1 MLARLRTSPQPH
13 RALVL
18 VICMQVGGGC
28 GGREISAP
36 PPAEGDGPLLPV
48 ALGDAR
54 SIPAEDR
61 VLFAADDFAALSA
74 PGTGEWRAEHPEPP
88 QNVASFL
95 ASRPN
100 VPTEARGIIYVQ
112 PIGAL
117 DPESSP
123 PLEVMAELAELYFGL
138 PVTILPAV
146 MVGDVEARGRAN
158 EYTGAAQ
165 LLAPEV
171 MTWLQRR
178 LPSDAYAIIA
188 LTDVDLYPEDDW
200 NFVFGMGAFKERV
213 GVYSFARYHPRFYG
227 ERVEP
232 EAARHLVLQRSLRV
246 LVHELGHM
254 FGMHHCAHYEC
265 VMNGSN
271 SLAESD
277 TQPMHLCPI
286 DLRKLQLVSERDLRA
301 RYHALAAFYAR
312 HGMTDEAAWTSARAI
327 R

>member
-1 MLARLRTSPQPH
+1 MC
-13 RALVL
+13 VY
-18 VICMQVGGGC
+18 VGAGC

-36 PPAEGDGPLLPV
+36 PPVEDDGPLLPV
-48 ALGDAR
+48 ALGDTR
-54 SIPAEDR
+54 SIRDGDR
-61 VLFAADDFAALSA
+61 VLFTADHFTGLDA
-74 PGTGEWRAEHPEPP
+74 PEAGEWRAEHPESP
-88 QNVASFL
+88 QNVPSFL

-100 VPTEARGIIYVQ
+100 VPTDARRIIYVQ
-112 PIGAL
+112 PIGVL
-117 DPESSP
+117 DPEGSP

-178 LPSDAYAIIA
+178 LPEDAYAIIA

-213 GVYSFARYHPRFYG
+213 GVYSFARYHPRFYDQ
-227 ERVEP
+227 RVEP
-232 EAARHLVLQRSLRV
+232 DVARQLVLRRSLRV

-254 FGMHHCAHYEC
+254 FGIHHCTHYAC

-286 DLRKLQLVSERDLRA
+286 DLRKLQLTSELDLRM
-301 RYHALAAFYAR
+301 RYRELAAFYGR
-312 HGMTDEAAWTSARAI
+312 HGMTDEAAWTRKRSAISDQRSASPGLSAD

>member
-1 MLARLRTSPQPH
+1 I
-13 RALVL
+13 RA
-18 VICMQVGGGC
+18 
-28 GGREISAP
+28 
-36 PPAEGDGPLLPV
+36 GDR
-48 ALGDAR
+48 A
-54 SIPAEDR
+54 
-61 VLFAADDFAALSA
+61 LFAADDFSGLGA
-74 PGTGEWRAEHPEPP
+74 PEAGEWRAEHPEPP

-100 VPTEARGIIYVQ
+100 LPTAARRIIYVQ
-112 PIGAL
+112 PIGTL
-117 DPESSP
+117 DPDGSP
-123 PLEVMAELAELYFGL
+123 PLEAMAELAELYFGL

-178 LPSDAYAIIA
+178 LPDDAYAIIA

-213 GVYSFARYHPRFYG
+213 GVHSFARYHPRFYG

-232 EAARHLVLQRSLRV
+232 DAARHLVLRRSLRV

-254 FGMHHCAHYEC
+254 FGIHHCTHYAC

-286 DLRKLQLVSERDLRA
+286 DLRKLQLTSQLDLHA
-301 RYHALAAFYAR
+301 RYQALAAFYAR
-312 HGMTDEAAWTSARAI
+312 HGLTDEAAWTRKRSATSK
-327 R
+327 